1 MTSEASHR
9 HYTNGSNS
17 SRKKG
22 GECGDGGDGGENA
35 NSDDASI
42 SLQEYIIGGGEVF
55 IFHV

>member
-22 GECGDGGDGGENA
+22 GECGDGGENA
-35 NSDDASI
+35 NSNDASI